1 MKDNDCF
8 NPTLPH
14 HLLGAPFNAQKFIA
28 RQSVM
33 FLSEGLKKRDDF
45 GMCAFHGLPFIRTCE
60 GIGQDLYRPREKTTD
75 LHRHPDA
82 APGWWLPPGQPL
94 SERKTVRTPDLEGE
108 SILLSKV
115 DCSYRRT
122 LERLLNEAGVANEN
136 VHIFHSVEALKRC
149 VIKGAGITILSEVAV
164 RENLVG
170 GDLVALN
177 WEEQGFDA
185 APIMIWYGERW
196 RSPALEA
203 FMATTRDVPRGYYEG
218 S

>member
-1 MKDNDCF
+1 
-8 NPTLPH
+8 
-14 HLLGAPFNAQKFIA
+14 
-28 RQSVM
+28 V
-33 FLSEGLKKRDDF
+33 
-45 GMCAFHGLPFIRTCE
+45 
-60 GIGQDLYRPREKTTD
+60 
-75 LHRHPDA
+75 A
-82 APGWWLPPGQPL
+82 APGQPL

-108 SILLSKV
+108 SILLSEV
-115 DCSYRRT
+115 DCSYQRT

-164 RENLVG
+164 RENLAE
-170 GDLVALN
+170 GDLIALN

-185 APIMIWYGERW
+185 ALIMIWYGERW

-203 FMATTRDVPRGYYEG
+203 FMSPTRDVPRGYYEG